1 MADTGKR
8 QRLRGL
14 RRRDADDNGAVASSK
29 EAAAMAGTQAA
40 NFFMPIHI
48 LGVCG
53 KRKKP

>member
-29 EAAAMAGTQAA
+29 EAAAMAGTQATG
-40 NFFMPIHI
+40 FSMPISW
-48 LGVCG
+48 
-53 KRKKP
+53 KEN